1 MIDNLSECFN
11 KEYQFYLDSITFNRI
26 DNGNS
31 GSQLQLNCTDQ
42 LQTNLYD
49 RTVKIDL
56 TRIVSFQPENL
67 FSLSVSFGAIL
78 TIKEEKYHEYD
89 WRSIDLSKEFR
100 NSGNFVLDN
109 LMSRITLLIGQ
120 ITSSFGQQPL
130 ILSPAGTQPLVE

>member
-1 MIDNLSECFN
+1 MIDNLSEYFN

-26 DNGNS
+26 DNGDFTN
-31 GSQLQLNCTDQ
+31 QIKMNCTDQ
-42 LQTNLYD
+42 IQTYISD
-49 RTVKIDL
+49 RTVKLTL
-56 TRIVSFQPENL
+56 TRLVNFQPENL

-78 TIKEEKYHEYD
+78 IIKEEKYKEYD
-89 WRSIDLSKEFR
+89 WKTIDLANEFR

-130 ILSPAGTQPLVE
+130 ILSPAGTQPLVK